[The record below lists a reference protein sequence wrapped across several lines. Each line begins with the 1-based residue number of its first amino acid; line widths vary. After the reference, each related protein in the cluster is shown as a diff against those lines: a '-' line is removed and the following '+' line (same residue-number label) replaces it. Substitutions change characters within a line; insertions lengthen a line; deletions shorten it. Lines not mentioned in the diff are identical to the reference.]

1 MKNLS
6 YKNKVVFLD
15 FIVCLILVILS
26 CFSLFFNEPFLILS
40 IVICSVV
47 SIVNS
52 LLLVKSGEFTSVNGT
67 SVMFVVFTFLRFF
80 LMIVGVVISALVVY
94 FTMPSDGNKYRYLMV
109 LISAIPYFVS
119 TFVLAFVKQ
128 G

>member
-40 IVICSVV
+40 MVICSVV

-52 LLLVKSGEFTSVNGT
+52 LLLVKSGELTSVNET